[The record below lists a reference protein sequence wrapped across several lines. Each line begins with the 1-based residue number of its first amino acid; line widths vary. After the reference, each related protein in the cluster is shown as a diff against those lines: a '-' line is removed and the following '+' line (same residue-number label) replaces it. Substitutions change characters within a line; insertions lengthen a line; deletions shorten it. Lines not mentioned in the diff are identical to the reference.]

1 MFGRKKIEDAAP
13 AVEEELPAGKGRPTP
28 RRRDAEARNKRPLVP
43 TDRRAAR
50 REQRAKY
57 AEARERM
64 NQAMVT
70 GDEQHMP
77 AQHRGPVRRYLRDY
91 VDARWNLGEMFLPIA
106 ALIVLIMLSA
116 GFLPIPPDV
125 ALIAFYSLY
134 ILVFVALTD
143 AIILAVRLRR
153 KVRAKYGTDRVGRG
167 IIMYVVMRAFQL
179 RRTRLPKPQVARGSF
194 PS

>member
-13 AVEEELPAGKGRPTP
+13 AAEEDVPAGKGRPTP

-70 GDEQHMP
+70 GDDQHMP
-77 AQHRGPVRRYLRDY
+77 AQHRGPVRRYLRDF

-116 GFLPIPPDV
+116 SFLPIPPDV
-125 ALIAFYSLY
+125 VLIAFYSLY
-134 ILVFVALTD
+134 IVVFIALAD
-143 AIILAVRLRR
+143 AIILAVRLR
-153 KVRAKYGTDRVGRG
+153 KRARVKFGTDRVGRG
-167 IIMYVVMRAFQL
+167 VLMYVVMRAFQL
-179 RRTRLPKPQVARGSF
+179 RRTRLPKPQVTRGSF

>member
-1 MFGRKKIEDAAP
+1 MFGRKKNEDLTP
-13 AVEEELPAGKGRPTP
+13 TVEDETPSGKGRPTP

-43 TDRRAAR
+43 TDRKAAR

-70 GDEQHMP
+70 GDDQHMP

-91 VDARWNLGEMFLPIA
+91 VDARWNLGELFLPIA
-106 ALIVLIMLSA
+106 ALIVLIMLGAS
-116 GFLPIPPDV
+116 FIPALGNV
-125 ALIAFYSLY
+125 ALLAFYSLY
-134 ILVFVALTD
+134 IIVFIALAD

-153 KVRAKYGTDRVGRG
+153 KVRAKFGQDRVGRG
-167 IIMYVVMRAFQL
+167 VILYVIMRAFQL
-179 RRTRLPKPQVARGSF
+179 RRTRLPKPQIKRGEF
-194 PS
+194 PA